1 MHPISQTKAPITW
14 HVSANI
20 PKAAHN
26 HRFSSF
32 PDYGESR
39 HFLSPRCAA
48 WPQLPRPVLRRVT
61 AILVRRDTSLC
72 RTIEQHHHVRILLD
86 GATLAQLAQLRPP
99 VDMPL
104 CQTIQLAQ
112 QHHRHIQLLSQHLRF
127 PSGLCHLLLTVTV
140 TLPRRHI
147 AKLQIINKNH
157 VTLPPG
163 FSATA
168 RLSAH
173 DPYSPPYCHP
183 RVSAS
188 AKVLQPP
195 HVPPTSPARWVLLSA
210 NVAG

>member
-1 MHPISQTKAPITW
+1 MFQQIFQRRHIITD
-14 HVSANI
+14 
-20 PKAAHN
+20 
-26 HRFSSF
+26 F
-32 PDYGESR
+32 R
-39 HFLSPRCAA
+39 HFRIMVKVGISC
-48 WPQLPRPVLRRVT
+48 LPVALLGHNYHAQSLRRVT

-72 RTIEQHHHVRILLD
+72 RDDR
-86 GATLAQLAQLRPP
+86 ATSPRPHP
-99 VDMPL
+99 ARWRHSRATGSTPAAGRYAPL
-104 CQTIQLAQ
+104 QTIQLAQ